1 MPWRRLLDTDDLNA
15 SRWRPTNAHVRAS
28 AMGLLGLVLA
38 LVLGR
43 ANMFVLAVPF
53 VVIATWGEVRRPV
66 HQPTTSVRLDRS
78 TVPEGAP
85 LVIIAETHHPGA
97 DTVVHEPAND
107 PWWQADRSVRPPQ
120 ASPGVFRQTYRP
132 FRWGQRTAPIP
143 VVYALSPWLAYG
155 ATTSREGS
163 GSVLVTPL
171 PERFAPRA
179 PMPHPRGIVGLDRSA
194 RRGSGSE
201 FESIHPYQSG
211 DRLRLIHWPTFARTG
226 TVHVRATYS
235 DQESHV
241 LILLDNTTD
250 IGPAHDGPDH
260 PTSLDLTLRAAAALV
275 SYHLARGDR
284 VGLRTMGLS
293 DMRLPATMTGRSWT
307 DPALAQLATCDRA
320 AIARLTPGRLLAGTP
335 DSALVIVL
343 SPLTSQDIR
352 DAVADHVVHR
362 RAIVVDTLPRYL
374 GSQGSASTDLAW
386 RITRL
391 RRDTALDALTDRGV
405 PVVPWVG
412 ASSLD
417 AVLRAI
423 AHRSRGRL

>member
-1 MPWRRLLDTDDLNA
+1 MDTDNLNA

-28 AMGLLGLVLA
+28 AVALLGLVLA

-43 ANMFVLAVPF
+43 ANLFVLAVPF

-66 HQPTTSVRLDRS
+66 HQPTTSVRLDQS

-85 LVIIAETHHPGA
+85 LVIIAETHHLGA
-97 DTVVHEPAND
+97 DTVVHVPAND
-107 PWWQADRSVRPPQ
+107 PWWRPDRCVSPPKS
-120 ASPGVFRQTYRP
+120 SPGMFRKTYRP

-143 VVYALSPWLAYG
+143 DVYALSPWLAYG
-155 ATTSREGS
+155 ATTSRDGP

-171 PERFAPRA
+171 PEQFAPRA
-179 PMPHPRGIVGLDRSA
+179 PMPHPRGLVGLDRSA

-226 TVHVRATYS
+226 TVHVRATFS
-235 DQESHV
+235 DEESHV

-250 IGPAHDGPDH
+250 IGPAHAGPDN

-275 SYHLARGDR
+275 SHHLARGDR

-293 DMRLPATMTGRSWT
+293 DMRLPATMIGRSWT
-307 DPALAQLATCDRA
+307 DPSLAQLATCGRA
-320 AIARLTPGRLLAGTP
+320 AIARLTQRRLLAGTP

-343 SPLTSQDIR
+343 SPLTRQDIR

-362 RAIVVDTLPRYL
+362 RAIIVDTLPRHL
-374 GSQGSASTDLAW
+374 GNQGSASTDLAW

-391 RRDTALDALTDRGV
+391 RRDTALDALIDRGV

-423 AHRSRGRL
+423 AHRSRGRLQT